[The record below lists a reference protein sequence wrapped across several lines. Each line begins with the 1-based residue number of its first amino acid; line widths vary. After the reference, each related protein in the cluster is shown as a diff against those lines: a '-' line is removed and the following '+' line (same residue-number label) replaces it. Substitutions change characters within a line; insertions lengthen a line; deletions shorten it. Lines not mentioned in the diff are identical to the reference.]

1 MDIDRKINKIFDEI
15 NKKIKDNFES
25 QKNDLSNDIDKI
37 NKMTKQKVNN
47 WN

>member
-1 MDIDRKINKIFDEI
+1 MDIDRKINKIFDEV

-47 WN
+47 

>member
-47 WN
+47 

>member
-1 MDIDRKINKIFDEI
+1 MDIDSKINKIFDEV

-47 WN
+47 